1 MLFFSANLKTS
12 IRAQIFFSSFFFP
25 REKFSFE
32 NTSLYY
38 DVRGLTAFK
47 RRVHQASYKLHIV
60 SRQYVWLASKRL
72 KTCNCW
78 SVTVERQHFR
88 MSNLK
93 AWKIRVCKISL
104 QSIFFLTEKAKVLRT
119 SSQLKSLFLEHSQLV
134 VVKYST
140 VLDQM
145 LHTYF
150 EAPIA
155 VPWTLSNL
163 RSQSSNRCVQL

>member
-1 MLFFSANLKTS
+1 MRKFFFLHFFSKKKN
-12 IRAQIFFSSFFFP
+12 
-25 REKFSFE
+25 SFE

-78 SVTVERQHFR
+78 GVTVERQHFR

-93 AWKIRVCKISL
+93 AWKIRVCTISL

-119 SSQLKSLFLEHSQLV
+119 SSQLKSLFLEHSQLL
-134 VVKYST
+134 VVKYLTSS